1 MKTRSNRLN
10 NGYIGDSNLTT
21 PINGIISSN
30 QRYLDVEESF
40 SGLEG
45 LYPYRRPNEW
55 IAMPSVTAGQQIF
68 IGTFAVYDTDENL
81 AVLSANTSTG
91 NYLVDW
97 GNGTTSAHSSASTAS
112 KKFTRSDYAG
122 LTSAVYENYK
132 TLNITVTPVTGNITS
147 MTLNV
152 ELAGVFFLLARR
164 SRNWLDIRAS
174 LPNAT
179 TVTLNSTKT
188 LQQFELINS
197 NSLNNCDSMFSDCW
211 GLKRAVIADTS
222 KVTNFTRMF
231 QNCYSLYELPQ
242 MNTIN
247 GGNFYGFALGCH
259 SLKYISNLNL
269 QNATTLGQ
277 AFESCYSL
285 KTVPFLNAPQVT
297 EMQQCFNNCYNLE
310 YIPYLHT
317 PLVTTFANTFLNCSS
332 LKKIGKINTS
342 SVTNMT
348 SAFSGCFKL
357 KTTPLLN
364 TSNVTNFSNMFFN
377 CTNLNYVAHFNTSS
391 ATDMSSMFRNCSNL
405 KRAPNLNTSNVQF
418 FNNMFFFCV
427 SLEYV
432 PNYNLEKG
440 VNFSTMLYNCSNLK
454 TWDVTYNG
462 PTSGVTLATTAFQGL
477 FAAAGS
483 NSLMG
488 LSFWNFLAAT
498 GASYAN
504 VFNTMFDSNHSLM
517 YLGFTGISQNFT
529 VANNWLGSTALNNLY
544 TSLAVVG
551 ASGSGTKTITVSNC
565 IGVANDNPN
574 IAIEKGW
581 TVTG

>member
-21 PINGIISSN
+21 PIDGIISSN

-81 AVLSANTSTG
+81 AVLNVNTSTG

-97 GNGTTSAHSSASTAS
+97 GNGTTSSHSSASTAS
-112 KKFTRSDYAG
+112 KRYTRADYAG
-122 LTSAVYENYK
+122 LTSAVYQNYK

-179 TVTLNSTKT
+179 TVTLNSTKS

-211 GLKRAVIADTS
+211 GLKRVFIADTS
-222 KVTNFTRMF
+222 KVTSFSRMF

-242 MNTIN
+242 MNTRN
-247 GGNFYGFALGCH
+247 GTSFYAFALTCI
-259 SLKYISNLNL
+259 SLKYIPNLNL
-269 QNATTLGQ
+269 ENATSLGQ
-277 AFESCYSL
+277 AFQTCYSL
-285 KTVPFLNAPQVT
+285 KTVPFLNAPKVT
-297 EMQQCFNNCYNLE
+297 DMVQCFSDCYNLE
-310 YIPYLHT
+310 YVPYLHT
-317 PLVTTFANTFLNCSS
+317 PLVTNYANAFSNCYS

-342 SVTNMT
+342 SATTMAST
-348 SAFSGCFKL
+348 FFGCFKL
-357 KTTPLLN
+357 KTIPLLN
-364 TSNVTNFSNMFFN
+364 TSNVTNFAGTFYDCF
-377 CTNLNYVAHFNTSS
+377 NLNYIPNLNTSS
-391 ATDMSSMFRNCSNL
+391 ATNMSNMFRRCQNL
-405 KRAPNLNTSNVQF
+405 KQAPNFNTSNVAF
-418 FNNMFFFCV
+418 FNNMFFNTPT
-427 SLEYV
+427 LEYV

-440 VNFSTMLYNCSNLK
+440 VNFSNMFSGCSNLK

-462 PTSGVTLATTAFQGL
+462 PTTGVTLETTAFQAL
-477 FAAAGS
+477 FS
-483 NSLMG
+483 DTWSLIG
-488 LSFWNFLAAT
+488 LSFWNFSAAT
-498 GASYAN
+498 GSSYAN
-504 VFNTMFDSNHSLM
+504 VFSNIFNANYSLM
-517 YLGFTGISQNFT
+517 YIGFTGISQNFS
-529 VANNWLGSTALNNLY
+529 VAYNWFGSTALNNIY

-551 ASGSGTKTITVSNC
+551 ASGSGTKTINVTEC
-565 IGVANDNPN
+565 IGAPNDNPN
-574 IAIEKGW
+574 IAIQKGW
-581 TVTG
+581 AVTG